1 MEFYMVLNADW
12 LPSDKNIL
20 TTILVQSSSACGKQN
35 HSMGALPVCRRA
47 QRCTG
52 TQKQKLIDD
61 FSCHLHPKR
70 SRRLF
75 LLALRLHILLLTI
88 ACLSNLPE
96 EKNSFGSIT
105 TPWVSPFSCTISKTR
120 PLFPGLSI
128 PLIPLLVYYK
138 DGLVSHEFIGVVSRL
153 CGLQDFNPADI
164 TATDKK

>member
-1 MEFYMVLNADW
+1 MPTDCQAIKIFWQQFLSRVPRHVESKITQWVRFQYAEEL
-12 LPSDKNIL
+12 SDAQVHESKSWSI
-20 TTILVQSSSACGKQN
+20 ILVVIYT
-35 HSMGALPVCRRA
+35 H
-47 QRCTG
+47 
-52 TQKQKLIDD
+52 
-61 FSCHLHPKR
+61 KR

-105 TPWVSPFSCTISKTR
+105 TPWVSPFSCTISETR
-120 PLFPGLSI
+120 PLFPGISV